1 MKTRKSSVS
10 KPNRNERANPLDFQT
25 GIFKKR
31 DPAAIARSLKRTA
44 QAGARRDV
52 DPYRSA
58 MGMLNAYINGP
69 GRNLSKREHAKLERA
84 KEELRVQF
92 HRPAPR

>member
-1 MKTRKSSVS
+1 MALQNPGASRR
-10 KPNRNERANPLDFQT
+10 NRNERANPLDFQT

-31 DPAAIARSLKRTA
+31 DPAAIARSLERTA
-44 QAGARRDV
+44 QASGRRDV

-58 MGMLNAYINGP
+58 MGMLTAYMNGA

-84 KEELRVQF
+84 KQELRVQF